1 MQTVQFSFTNNQWSQ
16 KFPQDLDSKSTLLL
30 VYFPTSMV
38 NEQCWAALSA
48 AFSNSVIVGCSG
60 SGEIKFNE
68 ILDDEII
75 VTLIKFTNTEIKVSS
90 LVGVNNQDSEIIGQ
104 ELAKKLP
111 QENLKGIFIHSD
123 GLAINGSSLIKGIV
137 DILGEKISISGGLA
151 GDGSDFKVT
160 YVLID
165 GKPKTNAISA
175 VGFYGDSISITASA
189 FGGWVPFGPIRK
201 ITKST
206 NNILYELDD
215 SPALALYKNF
225 LGEQAKKLPSSALL
239 FPIYLKS
246 DGEEGHRDAIRTIL
260 AVDEEK
266 QSMTFAGDVPVGSQ
280 TQLMRASHDNLVEAA
295 KMVAQANASKIDSNL
310 SSVSLIVSCV
320 GRRLVLGEKTESE
333 IEGVLQFLP
342 KNSLQTGF
350 YSYGEIAPSNKGE
363 CDLHNQTLTLT
374 IIQEKVK

>member
-1 MQTVQFSFTNNQWSQ
+1 MQTVQFSFTNKNWSQ
-16 KFPQDLDSKSTLLL
+16 KLPQEFDSKDTLLL
-30 VYFPTSMV
+30 VYFPTTMV
-38 NEQCWAALSA
+38 QEQCWAELSS
-48 AFSNSVIVGCSG
+48 AFSHSIIVGCSG
-60 SGEIKFNE
+60 SGEIKQNE

-75 VTLIKFTNTEIKVSS
+75 VTLIKFQNTQLQIST
-90 LVGVNNQDSEIIGQ
+90 LTDINNQDSQIIGKQ
-104 ELAKKLP
+104 LAQKFP

-137 DILGEKISISGGLA
+137 EILGEKISISGGLA

-160 YVLID
+160 YVLIN
-165 GKPKTNAISA
+165 GRPMTNAISA
-175 VGFYGDSISITASA
+175 VGFYGDSITISASA
-189 FGGWVPFGPIRK
+189 FGGWVPFGPVRK

-206 NNILYELDD
+206 NNILYELDG

-239 FPIYLKS
+239 FPMYLKS
-246 DGEEGHRDAIRTIL
+246 DGEERHRDAIRTIL
-260 AVDEEK
+260 AVDEDK
-266 QSMTFAGDVPVGSQ
+266 QSMTFAGDVPQGSQ

-295 KMVAQANASKIDSNL
+295 KMVAKANVSKIDPL
-310 SSVSLIVSCV
+310 LPSVSLIVSCV

-342 KNSLQTGF
+342 SNSLQTGF

>member
-1 MQTVQFSFTNNQWSQ
+1 MQTLQFSFKNNQWSQ
-16 KFPQDLDSKSTLLL
+16 NLPQDLDSSQTLLI
-30 VYFPTSMV
+30 VYFPTSKA
-38 NEQCWAALSA
+38 QDPCWTQLSS
-48 AFSNSVIVGCSG
+48 AFSKSIIFGCSG
-60 SGEIKFNE
+60 SGEIKYNE

-75 VTLIKFTNTEIKVSS
+75 VTLIKFRHTELKLSHLTGIDNK
-90 LVGVNNQDSEIIGQ
+90 NSEILGH

-111 QENLKGIFIHSD
+111 TENLKGILIHSD
-123 GLAINGSSLIKGIV
+123 GLAINGSALIKGIV
-137 DILGEKISISGGLA
+137 EILGEKISISGGLA
-151 GDGSDFKVT
+151 GDGSDFKIT

-165 GKPKTNAISA
+165 GKPTTNAISA
-175 VGFYGDSISITASA
+175 IGFYGEFINITASA
-189 FGGWVPFGPIRK
+189 FGGWVPFGPVRK
-201 ITKST
+201 ITKSID
-206 NNILYELDD
+206 NILYELDG
-215 SPALALYKNF
+215 SPALTLYKNF

-239 FPIYLKS
+239 VPMYLKS

-260 AVDEEK
+260 GVDEEK

-295 KMVAQANASKIDSNL
+295 KMVAQANVSKIDPNL

-320 GRRLVLGEKTESE
+320 GRRLVLGEKTENE

-342 KNSLQTGF
+342 QNSLQTGF